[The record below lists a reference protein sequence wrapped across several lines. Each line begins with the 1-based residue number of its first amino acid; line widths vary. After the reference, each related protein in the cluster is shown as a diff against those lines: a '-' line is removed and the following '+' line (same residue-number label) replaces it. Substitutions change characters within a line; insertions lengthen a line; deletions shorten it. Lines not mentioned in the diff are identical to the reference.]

1 MSFSVG
7 SVCSGIEAASVAWK
21 PLGFQF
27 EWFSEI
33 AHFPSKVLA
42 DRYPNVP
49 NLGDMGSIQ
58 YDLLTERIAAPD
70 VICGGTPCQAFSF
83 AGWKNGL
90 NDDRGNLTLKFVDI
104 VNANDIMRSKK
115 GLSPTIALWE
125 NVEGVLSDKTNAFGC
140 LISSLAGLQDIISFK
155 KWPNAGAIKGPKRNV
170 AWRVLDS
177 KHFGL
182 PQQRKRLYVLSG
194 GKDFFPENCL
204 FETYE
209 KKLQDFP
216 RYPLSFFK
224 DGSRFEVFREYTDCL
239 YSAYG
244 TKWNGNAAAYN
255 GSLYLVQDNRIRR
268 FSPLECERLM
278 GFPDNYT
285 KISNSKRTQR
295 YQVLGNSWAVPVIKW
310 IGEQILD
317 HIDDPKPLFDYK
329 LTYYF
334 ATVCEDGRSVYYN
347 LGEGIVPLDRDTY
360 INSSTVP
367 GYSSFTLLSDVV
379 SPTAE
384 EAIYISPVGCCG
396 IIRRSNERKI
406 AINPRLKEILINT
419 SSQMSHEEIEKKSRI
434 QRRGRFHD
442 NKPEFLVSLPV

>member
-21 PLGFQF
+21 PFGYKF

-33 AHFPSKVLA
+33 AQFPSNVLA
-42 DRYPNVP
+42 ERYPNVP
-49 NLGDMGSIQ
+49 NLGDMGLLPHYI
-58 YDLLTERIAAPD
+58 LTERITAPD

-104 VNANDIMRSKK
+104 INANDIMRSKNS
-115 GLSPTIALWE
+115 LSPTIALWE

-140 LISSLAGLQDIISFK
+140 LISSLAGLQDVISCN

-216 RYPLSFFK
+216 HYPLSFFK

-285 KISNSKRTQR
+285 NITNSKRTQR

-310 IGEQILD
+310 IGEQIID
-317 HIDDPKPLFDYK
+317 HSIDSKPLFDSK
-329 LTYYF
+329 VAYYF

-347 LGEGIVPLDRDTY
+347 LGEGIVPIDRDAY
-360 INSSTVP
+360 INTSAVP
-367 GYSSFTLLSDVV
+367 GYSSFNLLSDVV
-379 SPTAE
+379 FPTAE
-384 EAIYISPVGCCG
+384 EAIYLSPVGCCG
-396 IIRRSNERKI
+396 IIRRSSERKI
-406 AINPRLKEILINT
+406 AINPRLKEILVST
-419 SSQMSHEEIEKKSRI
+419 ASQMSPEEIEKKSRI
-434 QRRGRFHD
+434 QRRGRFFES
-442 NKPEFLVSLPV
+442 KPEFLVSLPV